1 MKYYVTLLVW
11 LATVYMVCLA
21 YVNTHDC
28 LGDSHSSYSFH
39 ISPLP
44 ETDDGLFKNPET
56 TGPSTPR
63 PDTDTDGYW
72 M

>member
-11 LATVYMVCLA
+11 LVTVYMVCLA

-28 LGDSHSSYSFH
+28 LGDVHSSYSFH
-39 ISPLP
+39 LSPLP
-44 ETDDGLFKNPET
+44 EDDSGAT
-56 TGPSTPR
+56 TGPSTTGPSSD
-63 PDTDTDGYW
+63 PDGTW